1 MGEDILARRL
11 RALREEHGYL
21 QKFVADKL
29 GIKSNT
35 LSGYENGTRSPD
47 PSMLSDLA
55 DLYNVSIDYLL
66 GRTDNKEALH
76 KQAGISDDDYNSL
89 NPYQKEVINFFL
101 TRENLFFKNQPDN
114 LLDALEQFE
123 VYYEV
128 WKKQQENK
136 K

>member
-11 RALREEHGYL
+11 RSLREERGYL

-47 PSMLSDLA
+47 PSMLSNLA

-66 GRTDNKEALH
+66 GRTNIRNQGELAAHRSDDFLEDLPEEAVKELETFKEFIRSKYGNKE
-76 KQAGISDDDYNSL
+76 
-89 NPYQKEVINFFL
+89 
-101 TRENLFFKNQPDN
+101 
-114 LLDALEQFE
+114 
-123 VYYEV
+123 
-128 WKKQQENK
+128 
-136 K
+136 